1 MNQHNQP
8 TSDPDFR
15 SLLTWIASGL
25 LIYLSVSG
33 ALIFWLPF
41 GVYTQYSVKHSKIYA
56 KDCEECETREGMLDQ
71 IERDISIEG
80 RPATLAKASMAILVV
95 SIASGLTIVLQSVF
109 GRVVQDVWWLVHQ
122 LSALAFG
129 IMLFLH
135 LLPILMRYANTP
147 STPRRMARRW
157 FLTAAAVLLVAPLAV
172 TDWLAKQVDTPAQ
185 FQAFPVN
192 YVWRYDNDRPFWPS
206 AHR

>member
-41 GVYTQYSVKHSKIYA
+41 GVYTQYSVIVHSVAGVLAVLPVTIIV
-56 KDCEECETREGMLDQ
+56 GMHWRR
-71 IERDISIEG
+71 RDISIEG

-109 GRVVQDVWWLVHQ
+109 GRVVQDVWWLGRH
-122 LSALAFG
+122 S
-129 IMLFLH
+129 
-135 LLPILMRYANTP
+135 
-147 STPRRMARRW
+147 
-157 FLTAAAVLLVAPLAV
+157 
-172 TDWLAKQVDTPAQ
+172 
-185 FQAFPVN
+185 
-192 YVWRYDNDRPFWPS
+192 PS
-206 AHR
+206 ASCCSCTCCLS